1 MEHKSGFLLTS
12 VSLIYCLCVSN
23 AQLQATLPAQP
34 KDIVLSSRS
43 SVFVGINIDGN
54 GRIYRFDGTL
64 AQQEVLQFSY
74 GTTVLALVLS
84 PDESRLIVCLSNNSC
99 TDYDANYLN
108 KGSVSTFQNI
118 LAANNLFGYVSLVS
132 APVSGGGNSFYVGS
146 SNGTLNLLGQ
156 YGLDGIS
163 ENVSRSSGNLFHVTA
178 SSFTRNWFGGF
189 VAGSYT
195 YFVVF
200 DVSPI
205 SHTGVRVLRLCN
217 NGNDTSVAAMSEI
230 ELDCFTSNDLD
241 INARFAGASLV
252 NYPINA
258 ASGLFEARIVIGI
271 VTPLFIGN
279 FGPYRSRVCTYSLS
293 QIDFMMDYAYAQC
306 SPGSL
311 PWLNAV
317 ASLTCSAP
325 CSISP
330 PGAIEAATLSQSSFP
345 VPVSSGNTSFEL
357 SYSLSINIEGL
368 TLLFIASTSQLNQ
381 LGNSTLQAFN
391 VIDGSAYIP
400 GTWFST
406 WPMPGPVTKLTWTSG
421 QNYVYAITTNSVVR
435 VPIEQCSSFTDCLRC
450 ASTLSPLCGWC
461 TVEQKCSRRSQCQNS
476 TFSAR
481 WVQGSTSQ
489 CISNSSVTPTTFI
502 LELPSN
508 ITLTVSSRFPPL
520 LFGESFLCLLN
531 TGNGVLT
538 SVPCL
543 QVNQTTI
550 IANIIN
556 NIELVQN
563 VPKLVVNIG
572 VGSSFLNT
580 PFVTNTL
587 TTYNCAAATRYIA

>member
-1 MEHKSGFLLTS
+1 MEHKSVFLLTS

-23 AQLQATLPAQP
+23 AQLQLTTLPAQP
-34 KDIVLSSRS
+34 KDIVISSRS

-54 GRIYRFDGTL
+54 GRIYRFNGTL

-163 ENVSRSSGNLFHVTA
+163 ENVSRSSGNLFIVTA

-230 ELDCFTSNDLD
+230 ELDCFTSNYLD

-271 VTPLFIGN
+271 VTPPFIGN
-279 FGPYRSRVCTYSLS
+279 FGSYRSRVCTYSLS

-317 ASLTCSAP
+317 ASLTRD
-325 CSISP
+325 
-330 PGAIEAATLSQSSFP
+330 
-345 VPVSSGNTSFEL
+345 
-357 SYSLSINIEGL
+357 NI
-368 TLLFIASTSQLNQ
+368 
-381 LGNSTLQAFN
+381 
-391 VIDGSAYIP
+391 
-400 GTWFST
+400 
-406 WPMPGPVTKLTWTSG
+406 
-421 QNYVYAITTNSVVR
+421 
-435 VPIEQCSSFTDCLRC
+435 
-450 ASTLSPLCGWC
+450 
-461 TVEQKCSRRSQCQNS
+461 
-476 TFSAR
+476 
-481 WVQGSTSQ
+481 
-489 CISNSSVTPTTFI
+489 
-502 LELPSN
+502 
-508 ITLTVSSRFPPL
+508 
-520 LFGESFLCLLN
+520 
-531 TGNGVLT
+531 
-538 SVPCL
+538 
-543 QVNQTTI
+543 
-550 IANIIN
+550 
-556 NIELVQN
+556 
-563 VPKLVVNIG
+563 
-572 VGSSFLNT
+572 
-580 PFVTNTL
+580 
-587 TTYNCAAATRYIA
+587 